1 MQICGTWVNA
11 LGLLLNFMG
20 VLILLFFAGG
30 GTAVHSSRLSPGVY
44 RFGLVLLLVGFLIQ
58 FLVAV
63 CPLIV
68 G

>member
-1 MQICGTWVNA
+1 MQICGTWVNS

-20 VLILLFFAGG
+20 VLVLLLFAGG
-30 GTAVHSSRLSPGVY
+30 GTAVDSSRPSPGVY
-44 RFGLVLLLVGFLIQ
+44 RFALALLLVGFLIQ

>member
-11 LGLLLNFMG
+11 LGLLLNVMG
-20 VLILLFFAGG
+20 VLILLLFAGG
-30 GTAVHSSRLSPGVY
+30 DTAVRSPRPAPGVY
-44 RFGLVLLLVGFLIQ
+44 SFALVLLLVGFLIQ
-58 FLVAV
+58 FLVAL